1 MKTRSKKRDGG
12 ARGPTYKVALAI
24 AVVVLSVLLF
34 RPMTEEDLRI
44 EVIRQGE
51 GRVGLDDVAEF
62 TLKFFDENEKQL
74 GPAKKSTVAM
84 ARLTR
89 PIQEAVIE
97 AGIGGVAKFVS
108 TYDTYVPSG
117 KPSEFPQGRP
127 VRGEI
132 EVLGIIPGEFAVPAY
147 PRKYS
152 VGILS
157 MDLTG
162 GGMETLGGQGWQ
174 RGEKT
179 ADWIDARQC
188 RAFSMDGVN
197 HRLWEW
203 PGGKMGMLVLNLGEE
218 KTPLEISGSNLLCTY
233 TGLQVWKSVYDV
245 LAVLD
250 ANGDG
255 EIKEEELKGLL
266 VWIDGNN
273 DGRIVN
279 EELQE
284 AGGILQSI
292 STRYEEDAK
301 LGRSNPDD
309 GLTLVGGKKSGT
321 WEFWSRGRA
330 DVLSNKP

>member
-1 MKTRSKKRDGG
+1 MNKSKGAGVGG
-12 ARGPTYKVALAI
+12 ATYKVAFAIFAI
-24 AVVVLSVLLF
+24 ALSVLLLL
-34 RPMTEEDLRI
+34 PMGEEDLLI
-44 EVIRQGE
+44 EVTRQGE
-51 GRVGLDDVAEF
+51 GRVNLDDVAEF
-62 TLKFFDENEKQL
+62 TLKFSDENEKQL
-74 GPAKKSTVAM
+74 GPVKKSTVAM

-108 TYDTYVPSG
+108 TYDTYVPAG

-127 VRGEI
+127 VRGEV

-162 GGMETLGGQGWQ
+162 NGMETLGGKGWQ

-188 RAFSMDGVN
+188 RAFTMDGVN

-218 KTPLEISGSNLLCTY
+218 EAPLEISGSNLLCTY
-233 TGLQVWKSVYDV
+233 TGLQVWKSVYDA

-255 EIKEEELKGLL
+255 EIKEEELKGLF
-266 VWIDGNN
+266 VWIDGNS
-273 DGRIVN
+273 DGRATN

-292 STRYEEDAK
+292 STRYEEDDQ
-301 LGRSNPDD
+301 LGRSNPDA
-309 GLTLVGGKKSGT
+309 GLILVDGKKGGT

-330 DVLSNKP
+330 DVPSNNP

>member
-1 MKTRSKKRDGG
+1 MNTGKEPGG
-12 ARGPTYKVALAI
+12 KGVAYKVALAA
-24 AVVVLSVLLF
+24 AVVVLAVLLF
-34 RPMTEEDLRI
+34 RPMAGEDLRI
-44 EVIRQGE
+44 EVVRQGE
-51 GRVGLDDVAEF
+51 GRIGLDDVVEF
-62 TLKFFDENEKQL
+62 TLKFSDENGKQM
-74 GPAKKSTVAM
+74 GPVQKSTVAM

-89 PIQEAVIE
+89 PIQEAAIE
-97 AGIGGVAKFVS
+97 AGIGGIAKFVS
-108 TYDTYVPSG
+108 TYDIYVPAG
-117 KPSEFPQGRP
+117 KPSEFPQGKP

-152 VGILS
+152 VGILT

-179 ADWIDARQC
+179 TDWIDARQC
-188 RAFSMDGVN
+188 RAFTMDGSN

-203 PGGKMGMLVLNLGEE
+203 SAGKMGMLVLNLGEE
-218 KTPLEISGSNLLCTY
+218 EVPLEVSGSNLLCTY

-250 ANGDG
+250 ADGDG
-255 EIKEEELKGLL
+255 EIKGEEMKGLL
-266 VWIDGNN
+266 VWIDDNG
-273 DGRIVN
+273 DGRIVTA
-279 EELQE
+279 ELKE
-284 AGGILQSI
+284 AGSILQSI

-301 LGRSNPDD
+301 LGRSNPDAGLMLVD
-309 GLTLVGGKKSGT
+309 GTKGGT

-330 DVLSNKP
+330 DVVSNKP